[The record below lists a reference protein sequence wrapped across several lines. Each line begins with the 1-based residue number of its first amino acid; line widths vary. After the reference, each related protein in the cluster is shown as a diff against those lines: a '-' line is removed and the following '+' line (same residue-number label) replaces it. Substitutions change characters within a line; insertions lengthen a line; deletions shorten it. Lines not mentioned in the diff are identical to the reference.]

1 MSDALRF
8 LENEAQIG
16 ALVFL
21 AAAYAVR
28 LVWLFRF
35 RAQRE
40 RTHAEGS
47 VSRGVGFSLMNVVRP
62 RAMESRRKKPGF
74 YAQFIIFHLGV
85 TAAIA
90 ATFIIPYA
98 PGLFAIRAVVRV
110 FQGLMGAAFIVGV
123 FRFVRRLRAPALRLV
138 SSADD
143 YVSVLLLILFFA
155 AGIMAV
161 PNTPWKSE
169 WPLIFFFGLTA
180 FLLLYVPFSKIG
192 HYLYY
197 PFSRYFLGKTLGHR
211 GVMPVGRRLI
221 RDAGEAGE
229 RSRSRN

>member
-40 RTHAEGS
+40 RTRAEGS
-47 VSRGVGFSLMNVVRP
+47 VSRGVGFSLMNVARP

-98 PGLFAIRAVVRV
+98 PGLFEIRAVVRV
-110 FQGLMGAAFIVGV
+110 VQGLMAAALAVGI
-123 FRFVRRLRAPALRLV
+123 FRLVRRLRTPPLRHV

-143 YVSVLLLILFFA
+143 YVSIILLILFFA

-169 WPLIFFFGLTA
+169 RPLIFFFGLTA

-211 GVMPVGRRLI
+211 GVMPPRQGWNRQE
-221 RDAGEAGE
+221 GEEGE
-229 RSRSRN
+229 GSRSRR